1 MGDGKGS
8 RKDRVV
14 DYIRRCRNFD
24 GGFANI
30 VGSESHAGQGEIDSL
45 FLKKKL
51 SYTCLI
57 FTKSFCLRVC
67 SRNSRQD
74 GYN

>member
-45 FLKKKL
+45 SHTGHL
-51 SYTCLI
+51 SSI
-57 FTKSFCLRVC
+57 
-67 SRNSRQD
+67 
-74 GYN
+74 